1 MNIENSV
8 INGVSKG
15 LGLSL
20 DFIKNDIDDDK
31 ILITEVTNDN
41 NSHHFDMKNKIQIY
55 NYKQQIISLN
65 HSQEKIYEFNRYM
78 NLKENKNNKYN
89 SFVKDK
95 LSPRMYKNQNQKMLK
110 I

>member
-1 MNIENSV
+1 MK
-8 INGVSKG
+8 SK
-15 LGLSL
+15 
-20 DFIKNDIDDDK
+20 IP
-31 ILITEVTNDN
+31 
-41 NSHHFDMKNKIQIY
+41 IY

-95 LSPRMYKNQNQKMLK
+95 LSPRMYKNQNQKISFNRFDKNNK
-110 I
+110 ISNNLPKFNKLLYIKNNFILYYQIKIL